1 MTFVIKTVREV
12 EPERRRMPRIVQTL
26 GRPEAGSDFRVF
38 LSKEAEEKILAAAP
52 PDQPRAEL
60 SELANTFLGENECG
74 GILVGNVYTAAE
86 NGRTVTYTAIVD
98 AIAAQEAAAGPTFV
112 EMGANDLMAVTRHLE
127 RLREKTAQTGREV
140 QLRVVGWYHTHPG
153 FGVFMSGTDQATQRD
168 VFGMPWQIAVVY
180 DPLNGEY
187 GMFTGS
193 DSAFLPG
200 WYLFDG
206 TGEGFP
212 PPLPLAN
219 PTTAVRRRGVVRAA
233 EIPEL
238 VILRDKLLDELE
250 TMLRDMLDVVG
261 GNQPKR

>member
-1 MTFVIKTVREV
+1 MTFVIKNVREV
-12 EPERRRMPRIVQTL
+12 EPERRRMPKIQQTL
-26 GRPEAGSDFRVF
+26 GRPESGSEFRVF
-38 LSKEAEEKILAAAP
+38 LSKQAEEKILAAAP

-86 NGRTVTYTAIVD
+86 NGRTVIYTAIVD

-127 RLREKTAQTGREV
+127 VLRERTSRSGNEV

-168 VFGMPWQIAVVY
+168 VFGMNWQVAVVY

-193 DSAFLPG
+193 DSQFLPG

-206 TGEGFP
+206 TEEGFP

-219 PTTAVRRRGVVRAA
+219 PQAAVRRRGAVRAA
-233 EIPEL
+233 EMPEL
-238 VILRDKLLDELE
+238 MMLRNKLLDELE
-250 TMLRDMLDVVG
+250 TILRNALDVVG
-261 GNQPKR
+261 GNPPKA